1 MTQNNDI
8 QEMIEK
14 YLKWRELVS
23 QSLNDSPEKF
33 MERVHLL
40 NEVDELA
47 KKIQK
52 HYDSRNKQ
60 SIS

>member
-33 MERVHLL
+33 MQRVHLL
-40 NEVDELA
+40 MEVDELA

-52 HYDSRNKQ
+52 TL
-60 SIS
+60 